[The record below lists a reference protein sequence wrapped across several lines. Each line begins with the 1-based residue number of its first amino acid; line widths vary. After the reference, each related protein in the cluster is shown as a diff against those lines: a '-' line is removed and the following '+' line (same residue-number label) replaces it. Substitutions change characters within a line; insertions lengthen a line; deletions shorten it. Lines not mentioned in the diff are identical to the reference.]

1 MPLKPSVFLRFD
13 VEGGRGAPGHPS
25 TVLQLESADFH
36 WFQLEA
42 SWSCRDLKKPIKTNG
57 FFNIFGITSFV
68 LKIASSWPKLA
79 SSWLKLAS
87 SWLQVD
93 SSWPQVDS
101 SWPYVASSW
110 LKLASSWL
118 KLGPSWLQVGS
129 GRAQNQLREAPGG
142 SPEGSWDGL
151 ETLEKVWL
159 TNTSEH
165 DPRPSRQIM
174 LRRLW
179 RRFGS
184 QIRLS
189 MIRGSNDKSC
199 SDDFGEGLAHKYI

>member
-1 MPLKPSVFLRFD
+1 MLAQVGLKLAQVGLKLASSWLK
-13 VEGGRGAPGHPS
+13 
-25 TVLQLESADFH
+25 TVSSPI
-36 WFQLEA
+36 LEA

-189 MIRGSNDKSC
+189 MIRGSNDNIM
-199 SDDFGEGLAHKYI
+199 LR

>member
-1 MPLKPSVFLRFD
+1 MV
-13 VEGGRGAPGHPS
+13 
-25 TVLQLESADFH
+25 
-36 WFQLEA
+36 
-42 SWSCRDLKKPIKTNG
+42 

-179 RRFGS
+179 RGFGS
-184 QIRLS
+184 QIHLS

-199 SDDFGEGLAHKYI
+199 SEDFGKGWLQRLGTCRPRRDARSVNNLITRPTRPIRFFAILQFCRQ

>member
-1 MPLKPSVFLRFD
+1 MLAQVGLMLAQVGSNLPHV
-13 VEGGRGAPGHPS
+13 
-25 TVLQLESADFH
+25 
-36 WFQLEA
+36 A
-42 SWSCRDLKKPIKTNG
+42 SIL
-57 FFNIFGITSFV
+57 
-68 LKIASSWPKLA
+68 
-79 SSWLKLAS
+79 
-87 SWLQVD
+87 
-93 SSWPQVDS
+93 PQVD
-101 SWPYVASSW
+101 

-184 QIRLS
+184 QIHLS

-199 SDDFGEGLAHKYI
+199 SEDFGLSNRTAGLRITGKMPPENPKSRKAEKCPLNPKSRKAKKPKSKKVS